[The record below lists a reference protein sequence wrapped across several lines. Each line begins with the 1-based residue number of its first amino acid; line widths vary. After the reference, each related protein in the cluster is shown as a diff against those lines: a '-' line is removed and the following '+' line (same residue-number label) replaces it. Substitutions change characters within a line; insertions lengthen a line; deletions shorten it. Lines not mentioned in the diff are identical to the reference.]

1 MLVKRINRFWIGSL
15 LILLLVGCTPVAE
28 PAVSPQAAST
38 DQSVAGETNSTIG
51 LAGNALAEAGP
62 EATHSPRPTETTT
75 PTATQTQA
83 PPATPTGLPTQTPSP
98 TEPFSATPTETAT
111 FTPSLTPSATV
122 PTITVTRAV
131 GVPVQPLATA
141 AGCRDRMPPEDD
153 LLVIVTKRFGIS
165 GGYIPP
171 GLVSLNDYFDHS
183 ITRGY
188 PTLVREVIVPPLV
201 EMVTAMEAAGLE
213 PFIISGYRDFY
224 TQSVAYEKWSRAYPD
239 RADLLSARPGHSE
252 HQLGTT
258 VDFGS
263 YNLAQFLEEDE
274 KDLEFHTYFYKTA
287 EGEWLKENAH
297 HFGFSL
303 SYPREAQG
311 VTGFYYEPWHYRY
324 IGKEMATQLWESGL
338 SLTEH
343 QIATQGDPC

>member
-1 MLVKRINRFWIGSL
+1 MLSRRLNRFLLGSL
-15 LILLLVGCTPVAE
+15 LLIMLGSCTTAADTAVPSQVAVGAQPRLATE
-28 PAVSPQAAST
+28 SASANS
-38 DQSVAGETNSTIG
+38 QAGETQ
-51 LAGNALAEAGP
+51 AGP
-62 EATHSPRPTETTT
+62 EATSSPPPTDTATAQ
-75 PTATQTQA
+75 PTATQA
-83 PPATPTGLPTQTPSP
+83 APATPTGLPTQTPSP
-98 TEPFSATPTETAT
+98 TVMTATPSRTAT
-111 FTPSLTPSATV
+111 TTPSPSATV
-122 PTITVTRAV
+122 PTITVTRAG

-141 AGCRDRMPPEDD
+141 AGCRDRMPAEDD
-153 LLVIVTKRFGIS
+153 LLAIVTKRFGIS
-165 GGYIPP
+165 SSYIPP
-171 GLVSLNDYFDHS
+171 GLVPLSDYFDQP

-188 PTLVREVIVPPLV
+188 PTLVREIIVPPLI
-201 EMVTAMEAAGLE
+201 EMVTEMEADGLE

-263 YNLAQFLEEDE
+263 YNLAEFLEEEE

-287 EGEWLKENAH
+287 EGEWLIENAH
-297 HFGFSL
+297 RFGFSL

-324 IGKEMATQLWESGL
+324 VGVEMATRLWESGL